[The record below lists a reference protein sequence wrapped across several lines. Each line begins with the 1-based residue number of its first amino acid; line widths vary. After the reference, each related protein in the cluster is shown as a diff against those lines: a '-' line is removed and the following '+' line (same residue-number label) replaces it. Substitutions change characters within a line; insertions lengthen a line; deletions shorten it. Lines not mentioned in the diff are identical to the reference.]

1 MTLNGLPLD
10 ITGVRDG
17 YLSLTRNWDDGDTVS
32 LDLNLAPRRTWA
44 NVNVASA
51 TGKVALA
58 WGPLVYCLEGVDHNV
73 PVRNITLP
81 RSSELRAVPDDRTGA
96 VTLHAA
102 ATALSSSH
110 DGDLYPT
117 SPSDAEP
124 VALTAVPYFSWANR
138 GQSEMTVWIRET
150 TLI

>member
-1 MTLNGLPLD
+1 MATLNGLPLD

-17 YLSLTRNWDDGDTVS
+17 YLSLTRTWDDGDTLI

-44 NVNVASA
+44 NANVASA
-51 TGKVALA
+51 MGKVALA

-73 PVRNITLP
+73 PVSCITLP
-81 RSSELRAVPDDRTGA
+81 RSSELTAVADDRTGA

-110 DGDLYPT
+110 AGDLYRSSPT
-117 SPSDAEP
+117 GPVP

-138 GQSEMTVWIRET
+138 GQSDMTVWIHET
-150 TLI
+150 T